1 MKLNEGD
8 FASGTA
14 IIHFLDKP
22 YQKMNFKSHLSS
34 VLLCK

>member
-22 YQKMNFKSHLSS
+22 YQKMKFQKSFE
-34 VLLCK
+34 